1 MKLFTEENSM
11 INRIIEEKAIKILF
25 QPIVTVKSNK
35 IMIVEAL
42 SRGIETDGI
51 SLISPYILFN
61 EAMRANKLKALDEI
75 CIKNALKDFEF
86 VKNKIDN
93 VLLSI
98 NINMQTIID
107 NKRNNWFHT
116 LVKEAGID
124 PKRIIIEI
132 LEDSEIDINILEKFV
147 NYNKQKGYLIA
158 IDDIGSGYSGLMRM
172 SVLKPDIIKIDRSL
186 ITDISYKKS
195 NQEIVRSLI
204 ELGHRLGILVTSE
217 GIETLEDAMKLMEI
231 GVDLQQGYYYSR
243 PKSDIEKL
251 TSKTFE
257 RIKIVSISYKKYLSR
272 RINIQKELKTQRTEK
287 VKQLCNQLENCN
299 SEKISQEL
307 VKIIK
312 NDAQIEL
319 LYVLNNDGI
328 MITDTINRDGDG
340 IQYSHYIFKPA
351 RKGEDFSLKN
361 YFIKLNSHKDIY
373 ISSPYISTATGVECV
388 TVSKRFTNNE
398 GDLCILCV
406 DLMSS
411 NDVCKLG

>member
-42 SRGIETDGI
+42 SRGIETDGV

-93 VLLSI
+93 VLLSV

-204 ELGHRLGILVTSE
+204 ELGSSVGHS
-217 GIETLEDAMKLMEI
+217 
-231 GVDLQQGYYYSR
+231 
-243 PKSDIEKL
+243 
-251 TSKTFE
+251 
-257 RIKIVSISYKKYLSR
+257 
-272 RINIQKELKTQRTEK
+272 
-287 VKQLCNQLENCN
+287 CN
-299 SEKISQEL
+299 K
-307 VKIIK
+307 
-312 NDAQIEL
+312 
-319 LYVLNNDGI
+319 
-328 MITDTINRDGDG
+328 
-340 IQYSHYIFKPA
+340 
-351 RKGEDFSLKN
+351 
-361 YFIKLNSHKDIY
+361 
-373 ISSPYISTATGVECV
+373 
-388 TVSKRFTNNE
+388 
-398 GDLCILCV
+398 
-406 DLMSS
+406 
-411 NDVCKLG
+411 